1 MIMDTLSGLAF
12 SYEYASNEYMME
24 PSKKRDEPII
34 NRCMYGSILWC
45 GVYAAFLSVLFL
57 RSDFISKLITYDV
70 TNKYF
75 LTAFFALFI
84 FMGIFNAFNAR
95 VDSLNLF
102 KNLKKNKIFII
113 IFLCISVVQIY
124 LIYFGG
130 SIFRTYGLSFK
141 ELLFVIILAFS
152 VIPIDIIRKYIL
164 KLKKIN
170 KYY

>member
-12 SYEYASNEYMME
+12 SYEYASLDYMNE

-34 NRCMYGSILWC
+34 NKGMYSSIIWC
-45 GVYAAFLSVLFL
+45 GVYSALLSIFFLKSN
-57 RSDFISKLITYDV
+57 FISNFITYDV
-70 TNKYF
+70 QNKYF

-95 VDSLNLF
+95 CDCINLF
-102 KNLKKNKIFII
+102 KNLKKNKVFII
-113 IFLCISVVQIY
+113 IFLCISLIQIY

-130 SIFRTYGLSFK
+130 SLFRTYGLSFK
-141 ELLFVIILAFS
+141 ELLFVIFMAFS
-152 VIPIDIIRKYIL
+152 VIPIDLFRKYIL
-164 KLKKIN
+164 KLKNVK